1 MSTTKRFPRSMN
13 EAFDADRYN
22 WGDQRV
28 MRAVVPDLESIRGEQ
43 NDATRWPFNPPEAA
57 SACSEFG
64 HDDPPPRP
72 QTVSLMAR
80 IKRKLR
86 ALAIKRLRP

>member
-1 MSTTKRFPRSMN
+1 MTTTKRFHRSMA
-13 EAFDADRYN
+13 EAFPADRYN

-57 SACSEFG
+57 SACGEFG
-64 HDDPPPRP
+64 HDDPPRP

-86 ALAIKRLRP
+86 ALAIKRMKP

>member
-1 MSTTKRFPRSMN
+1 MGTLHLINTRRMAEDDFVSTLPP
-13 EAFDADRYN
+13 ADL
-22 WGDQRV
+22 
-28 MRAVVPDLESIRGEQ
+28 PPP
-43 NDATRWPFNPPEAA
+43 RWPFNPPEAA
-57 SACSEFG
+57 SAVSEFG

>member
-1 MSTTKRFPRSMN
+1 MGTLHLINTRRLQHDEFVSTLPP
-13 EAFDADRYN
+13 
-22 WGDQRV
+22 
-28 MRAVVPDLESIRGEQ
+28 PDPPPS
-43 NDATRWPFNPPEAA
+43 RWPFNPPEAA
-57 SACSEFG
+57 SAVSEFG

-72 QTVSLMAR
+72 QTVSLLQR

>member
-1 MSTTKRFPRSMN
+1 MGTLHLINTRRMA
-13 EAFDADRYN
+13 EDEFDA
-22 WGDQRV
+22 
-28 MRAVVPDLESIRGEQ
+28 P
-43 NDATRWPFNPPEAA
+43 RWPFEAA
-57 SACSEFG
+57 SAVSEFG
-64 HDDPPPRP
+64 HDEPPPRP